1 RRVCLIELE
10 HRGTRVIEEAIQAIA
25 ERFAADGSLAPA
37 LRDLL
42 LRRPPR
48 IAGAA
53 GGPIRR
59 DGEPL
64 EAAYLRAVQG
74 LEGSVLCVQGPPG
87 SGKTS
92 ESAKVIAALV
102 RAGRRVGITSNS
114 HKAIVHLMASCAAAN
129 GGKIDA
135 VKIGGKAE
143 DVPPELGIAHE
154 EESREAAGWLD
165 RVHLIGGTAWCFAR
179 PE

>member
-1 RRVCLIELE
+1 AGLERTERAPFAIARSYGFEYRYLPQDTRIGEGDVCRLAQNVDAEVTVAELDEKRRRVVLKISPAKLAKAGLGELPRRVCLIELE

-64 EAAYLRAVQG
+64 EAAYLRA
-74 LEGSVLCVQGPPG
+74 
-87 SGKTS
+87 
-92 ESAKVIAALV
+92 
-102 RAGRRVGITSNS
+102 
-114 HKAIVHLMASCAAAN
+114 
-129 GGKIDA
+129 
-135 VKIGGKAE
+135 
-143 DVPPELGIAHE
+143 
-154 EESREAAGWLD
+154 
-165 RVHLIGGTAWCFAR
+165 
-179 PE
+179 